1 MEVDRQ
7 QVLTDY
13 VRCLDTRVASRKL
26 TLWITALRRPPLGPY
41 ATRRSRFMVI
51 ATRQQYSTPRPR
63 LAECQG
69 RLAEF
74 LSSVAL
80 EDLDA
85 HAREDLPPADWEY
98 LREMLRE
105 PVAHAS
111 AAALDVLENEL
122 EQALEGTPPALLAR
136 LETLRARADLG
147 CD

>member
-1 MEVDRQ
+1 MGTPAAQHQSIV
-7 QVLTDY
+7 
-13 VRCLDTRVASRKL
+13 
-26 TLWITALRRPPLGPY
+26 
-41 ATRRSRFMVI
+41 
-51 ATRQQYSTPRPR
+51 PRPR

-74 LSSVAL
+74 LNAVAL

-85 HAREDLPPADWEY
+85 QARESLPADDWEY

-122 EQALEGTPPALLAR
+122 AHALETTPPALQAR
-136 LETLRARADLG
+136 LETLRARAQLG